1 MGKMFNWSGLKSEGG
16 KRIVEI
22 VCLEYVCEKE
32 QRNGGGARGVLW
44 GLEFFKREILWFFI
58 LMGIFR

>member
-1 MGKMFNWSGLKSEGG
+1 MKSEGG

-32 QRNGGGARGVLW
+32 QRNGVGARGVLW